1 MIQCPICQVDN
12 DDQAQFCLEC
22 GGRLSPKVTAQQP
35 MPQLAPDTTKPEPPK
50 PRRKLHSPILGGPE
64 SDFDDSVY
72 DDFDRQDDSQD
83 FEASR
88 PRGKKS
94 SPSQSKKGAYARLF

>member
-50 PRRKLHSPILGGPE
+50 PRRKLHSPIL
-64 SDFDDSVY
+64 
-72 DDFDRQDDSQD
+72 
-83 FEASR
+83 
-88 PRGKKS
+88 
-94 SPSQSKKGAYARLF
+94 